1 MSKKIERKQ
10 TKSLTHR
17 ETAESWFPVRDW
29 ASAFCLGVLS
39 PGPKTSRELLTPG
52 SINQWK
58 LPQRPPPVSNTQ
70 HYPTLSTQWRIPHR
84 TAGKTTIQIQ
94 SSADRYPKAYH
105 LTQPCPSRRKKTHLL
120 PPERRHKSLPTQS
133 IHKPRDQSFSLMAE
147 TKRKKEYMIIKPRKR
162 RPQTH

>member
-1 MSKKIERKQ
+1 MSKKIKRKQ

-70 HYPTLSTQWRIPHR
+70 HYPTLSTQCRIPHK
-84 TAGKTTIQIQ
+84 TAGKTIQIQ

-105 LTQPCPSRRKKTHLL
+105 LTQPCPSRRKKLIFYHQNAGTSPSQHKVYTNLGTNL
-120 PPERRHKSLPTQS
+120 SHWWQKPKGRRNIWP
-133 IHKPRDQSFSLMAE
+133 
-147 TKRKKEYMIIKPRKR
+147 
-162 RPQTH
+162 

>member
-1 MSKKIERKQ
+1 MSKKIKRKQ

-29 ASAFCLGVLS
+29 ASAFCVGVLS

-70 HYPTLSTQWRIPHR
+70 HYPTLSTQCRIPHK
-84 TAGKTTIQIQ
+84 TAGKTIQIQ
-94 SSADRYPKAYH
+94 SSADRYPKHTTSYSPAHPEGKKLIFYH
-105 LTQPCPSRRKKTHLL
+105 RNAGTSPSQDKVYTNHGTNLSHWWQKPKGRRNIW
-120 PPERRHKSLPTQS
+120 P
-133 IHKPRDQSFSLMAE
+133 
-147 TKRKKEYMIIKPRKR
+147 
-162 RPQTH
+162 